1 MALVKGVPLRR
12 LRQEHALAMR
22 KYVLE
27 VLLSVG
33 QPPARE
39 RVRCDALDC
48 REPKARLQKWI
59 CCDVCGRWFH
69 FICVNITR
77 KPRSA
82 YICVICKA
90 QYD

>member
-1 MALVKGVPLRR
+1 
-12 LRQEHALAMR
+12 MR